1 MYVPTYV
8 HVRSVVHVRTER
20 SAIFVKG
27 PLAGSAPLPR
37 TASRPRSLFKS
48 PGALNHHTRPYILLV
63 RLSTHQY
70 CPRPAICTM
79 ASSEIIVIDDSSD
92 DEAPRPT
99 AAAAAASG
107 GEASSKRARVDPTS
121 TPADVPAIITPSFAG
136 ASTAAS
142 ANNAHSAASA
152 TFAAS
157 TQSPVTGGGVA
168 TTSAKKRPS
177 PTLGQEARLLDP
189 ALQRADGHGGTSK
202 SSKEETLEL
211 SDPRHTLVD
220 ILGNCHAKVS
230 FGAGRSPMPPNAIM
244 GLPGLSVNGVGP
256 VSIHETRGNNAA
268 LSS

>member
-1 MYVPTYV
+1 
-8 HVRSVVHVRTER
+8 
-20 SAIFVKG
+20 
-27 PLAGSAPLPR
+27 
-37 TASRPRSLFKS
+37 
-48 PGALNHHTRPYILLV
+48 
-63 RLSTHQY
+63 
-70 CPRPAICTM
+70 M

-121 TPADVPAIITPSFAG
+121 STPADVPAIITPSFAG

-142 ANNAHSAASA
+142 TNNAHSAASA
-152 TFAAS
+152 ASAAS
-157 TQSPVTGGGVA
+157 TQSPVTGGGDA

-202 SSKEETLEL
+202 SSKEETVEI

-256 VSIHETRGNNAA
+256 VSI
-268 LSS
+268 

>member
-1 MYVPTYV
+1 
-8 HVRSVVHVRTER
+8 
-20 SAIFVKG
+20 
-27 PLAGSAPLPR
+27 
-37 TASRPRSLFKS
+37 
-48 PGALNHHTRPYILLV
+48 
-63 RLSTHQY
+63 
-70 CPRPAICTM
+70 M

-99 AAAAAASG
+99 AAAASATG
-107 GEASSKRARVDPTS
+107 GGAPSKRARVDPTS

-142 ANNAHSAASA
+142 ANNAHSAAGA
-152 TFAAS
+152 ACAAS

-177 PTLGQEARLLDP
+177 PILGHEARLLDP

-202 SSKEETLEL
+202 SSKEEETVEI
-211 SDPRHTLVD
+211 SDPRHTIVD

-256 VSIHETRGNNAA
+256 VSMDTTRTRGNDAA
-268 LSS
+268 LS

>member
-1 MYVPTYV
+1 
-8 HVRSVVHVRTER
+8 
-20 SAIFVKG
+20 
-27 PLAGSAPLPR
+27 
-37 TASRPRSLFKS
+37 
-48 PGALNHHTRPYILLV
+48 
-63 RLSTHQY
+63 
-70 CPRPAICTM
+70 M

-142 ANNAHSAASA
+142 ANNAHSAAGA
-152 TFAAS
+152 ACAAS
-157 TQSPVTGGGVA
+157 TQSPVTGGCVA

-189 ALQRADGHGGTSK
+189 ALQRADGGGTSK
-202 SSKEETLEL
+202 SSKEETVEI
-211 SDPRHTLVD
+211 SDPRHAIVD
-220 ILGNCHAKVS
+220 ILGNCHAKLS

-256 VSIHETRGNNAA
+256 VSVNATSLA
-268 LSS
+268 TWYYSNSA

>member
-1 MYVPTYV
+1 
-8 HVRSVVHVRTER
+8 
-20 SAIFVKG
+20 
-27 PLAGSAPLPR
+27 
-37 TASRPRSLFKS
+37 
-48 PGALNHHTRPYILLV
+48 
-63 RLSTHQY
+63 
-70 CPRPAICTM
+70 M

-99 AAAAAASG
+99 VAAAAAASG
-107 GEASSKRARVDPTS
+107 GGASSKRARVDPTS
-121 TPADVPAIITPSFAG
+121 TPADVPANITPSFAG

-152 TFAAS
+152 AFAAS
-157 TQSPVTGGGVA
+157 TESPVTGGGVA

-177 PTLGQEARLLDP
+177 PTLGQEARLLEP

-202 SSKEETLEL
+202 SSKEETVEI
-211 SDPRHTLVD
+211 SDPRHTIVD

-230 FGAGRSPMPPNAIM
+230 FGAERSPMPPNAIM

-268 LSS
+268 LS

>member
-1 MYVPTYV
+1 
-8 HVRSVVHVRTER
+8 
-20 SAIFVKG
+20 
-27 PLAGSAPLPR
+27 
-37 TASRPRSLFKS
+37 
-48 PGALNHHTRPYILLV
+48 
-63 RLSTHQY
+63 
-70 CPRPAICTM
+70 M

-99 AAAAAASG
+99 AAAAAAASG
-107 GEASSKRARVDPTS
+107 GEASSKRARVDPT

-152 TFAAS
+152 ASAAS

-168 TTSAKKRPS
+168 TASAKKRPS

-202 SSKEETLEL
+202 SSKEETVEI